1 MKLGITYMYSI
12 FYMEEGY
19 SMAFNLSCPISG
31 NQRDNTTVRVVA
43 GIVFVITGIVLLVA
57 MLFSIDTAAIIAGI
71 LATDFIIRAFLK
83 PRYSPIATIARGI
96 VSGLNLPKKMVDSA
110 PKVFAARIGVVF
122 SVAAT
127 LLYAGNFLFAGSI
140 VLVILL
146 LCAALESFFSFCLGC
161 WMYSLLPKQLG
172 NVLARE
178 IVK

>member
-1 MKLGITYMYSI
+1 MK
-12 FYMEEGY
+12 EGNG
-19 SMAFNLSCPISG
+19 MAINLSCPISG

-43 GIVFVITGIVLLVA
+43 GFVFAISGIAIMIALLVSIDAAAIITGI
-57 MLFSIDTAAIIAGI
+57 
-71 LATDFIIRAFLK
+71 LALDFIIRAFIK
-83 PRYSPIATIARGI
+83 PRYSPIATIARGV
-96 VSGLNLPKKMVDSA
+96 VSGLNLPKRMVDSA
-110 PKVFAARIGVVF
+110 PKVFAARIGVIF
-122 SVAAT
+122 SVACT
-127 LLYAGNFLFAGSI
+127 LLYAGNFLFAGTI